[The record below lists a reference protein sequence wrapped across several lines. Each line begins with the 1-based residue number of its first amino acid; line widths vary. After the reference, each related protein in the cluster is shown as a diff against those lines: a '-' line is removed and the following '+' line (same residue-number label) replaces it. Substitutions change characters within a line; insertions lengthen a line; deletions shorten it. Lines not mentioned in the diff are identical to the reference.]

1 MKNRD
6 DGDPEKKKG
15 NTDKRHEPEDA
26 QHENRLARGDI
37 EMPGPGGS
45 KFSSQ
50 THQAYLKDHQREQ
63 EKAQQQR
70 DSREA
75 TGRSDAERETERS
88 NLQVAEKSP
97 FLGNEFRDAKARD
110 DGKER

>member
-1 MKNRD
+1 MNSRD
-6 DGDPEKKKG
+6 DDDLEKKKS
-15 NTDKRHEPEDA
+15 NTEKGHEPKDAKHED
-26 QHENRLARGDI
+26 RLARGDI
-37 EMPGPGGS
+37 AMPGPGGNQLS
-45 KFSSQ
+45 NHSRS
-50 THQAYLKDHQREQ
+50 LGREDHQREQ
-63 EKAQQQR
+63 EKVQQQR